1 MQPADPLEAVAHPD
15 PYPYYAAL
23 ARERPFYHDDRLGL
37 WVAAGPQAIRAVLTC
52 PAARV
57 RPPGEPVPAALGAG
71 PAAQMFGRFIRMNDG
86 AVHERLKPMLTAYLT
101 QRTAADLA
109 EPAWPAIGN
118 DPAQVDRYLYQAP
131 VHAQACLM
139 GLPDEVAA
147 SCAREIE
154 AFMAACRPGAD
165 AAAVARADQA
175 AQALQARM
183 LAHLRAAR
191 GDAALG
197 VLRRLALAGGVEA
210 DALAANLTGLLLQSC
225 EAGAGLLGNALV
237 HAGRLSPAAAAA
249 APDLL
254 HTCVEIVTH
263 VARHDPPLHN
273 TRRFLAAPATLL
285 GQSVP
290 AGAGILVV
298 LAAAHALAE
307 GAWPWTFGAERHAC
321 PGRTSALL
329 HAAQALAHA
338 LRHGVDAPALAR
350 RVRYRPLPNA
360 RVPRFHF
367 PPGDTP

>member
-1 MQPADPLEAVAHPD
+1 
-15 PYPYYAAL
+15 
-23 ARERPFYHDDRLGL
+23 
-37 WVAAGPQAIRAVLTC
+37 
-52 PAARV
+52 
-57 RPPGEPVPAALGAG
+57 
-71 PAAQMFGRFIRMNDG
+71 
-86 AVHERLKPMLTAYLT
+86 
-101 QRTAADLA
+101 
-109 EPAWPAIGN
+109 
-118 DPAQVDRYLYQAP
+118 
-131 VHAQACLM
+131 
-139 GLPDEVAA
+139 
-147 SCAREIE
+147 
-154 AFMAACRPGAD
+154 
-165 AAAVARADQA
+165 
-175 AQALQARM
+175 M

-210 DALAANLTGLLLQSC
+210 DALAANLAGLLLQSC
-225 EAGAGLLGNALV
+225 EAGAGLLDNALV
-237 HAGRLSPAAAAA
+237 HAGRLSPAA

-285 GQSVP
+285 GQSAP

-321 PGRTSALL
+321 PGRTPALL

-350 RVRYRPLPNA
+350 CVRYRPLPNA